1 MGVGGFELLHL
12 LPDLQSQLDVLTL
25 RTVDMDAM
33 PSSIQRDRNGADLVH
48 YFLNTLNFPVHASYL
63 I

>member
-12 LPDLQSQLDVLTL
+12 LPDLHSQLDVLTL

-33 PSSIQRDRNGADLVH
+33 PSSTQRDRNGADLVH
-48 YFLNTLNFPVHASYL
+48 CFLNTLKFPVHVRYL

>member
-33 PSSIQRDRNGADLVH
+33 PSSIQRDRNGADLVQ